1 MKGRRLNQ
9 KVAIV
14 TGAGT
19 GIGQAIAVAFARE
32 GACVVGAGRRSEK
45 LEETAKKV
53 SAEGGEFVPVVADV
67 SIAADVAR
75 LVGECLSRFGRVDIL
90 VNNAG
95 VLVRGGVLN
104 LSEDDFDRAMAV
116 NVKAAFL
123 CSKAVAPHMIR
134 QGRGCIIN
142 NAGGV
147 ASRPNANVAYSA
159 SKAAMVNMT
168 KGMAA
173 ELSPRGVRVNAVSPG
188 PIDTIMTRPSWDDP
202 VRGPILQKRSLLGRI
217 ADPAEVASGVVFL
230 ASEEAAFI
238 TGADLP
244 IDAGWVLA

>member
-1 MKGRRLNQ
+1 LDK

-32 GACVVGAGRRSEK
+32 GAYVVGTGRRPEK
-45 LEETAKKV
+45 LQETAEKV
-53 SAEGGEFVPVVADV
+53 SAEGGEFLPIVADV
-67 SIAADVAR
+67 SVAADVAR
-75 LVGECLSRFGRVDIL
+75 TVEECLSRFGRVDIL

-95 VLVRGGVLN
+95 VLVRGGILS
-104 LSEDDFDRAMAV
+104 LSEDDFDQVMAV
-116 NVKAAFL
+116 NVKATFL

-134 QGRGCIIN
+134 QGQGCIIN

-147 ASRPNANVAYSA
+147 ANRPNANVAYSA

-168 KGMAA
+168 KGMAL
-173 ELSPRGVRVNAVSPG
+173 ELSPRGIRVNAISPG

-202 VRGPILQKRSLLGRI
+202 VRGPILRRRSLLGRI